1 MHGLLDRAEG
11 RSQRAVDRA
20 RDLLAEASPHQA
32 MNAALRQMQG
42 ELAKVRRRRPADAA
56 LIDAHMAGM
65 LLGLS
70 SQLAD
75 HRPARPP
82 GCPRVPGPSQ
92 LLHAFASGWDQSW
105 GEEGPS

>member
-1 MHGLLDRAEG
+1 
-11 RSQRAVDRA
+11 
-20 RDLLAEASPHQA
+20 
-32 MNAALRQMQG
+32 
-42 ELAKVRRRRPADAA
+42 
-56 LIDAHMAGM
+56 MAGM